1 MNRGNITIKPSS
13 ENKPQISVI
22 LSDDGTVWMTVK
34 EIANTY
40 NIMASTVSRNIKD
53 ILSSGEL
60 RAKDVRMVL
69 QKEVPNV
76 GMYQVECYN
85 LDMIVALS
93 FRMKSLPCLLFRKWI
108 RKKAVQTLRE
118 YSITPFILQLKNT
131 GYIAN

>member
-1 MNRGNITIKPSS
+1 MKRGNITIKPSS

-22 LSDDGTVWMTVK
+22 LSDDGTVWMTVE

-76 GMYQVECYN
+76 GMYQVE
-85 LDMIVALS
+85 
-93 FRMKSLPCLLFRKWI
+93 
-108 RKKAVQTLRE
+108 
-118 YSITPFILQLKNT
+118 
-131 GYIAN
+131 

>member
-1 MNRGNITIKPSS
+1 MKRGNITIKPSS

-22 LSDDGTVWMTVK
+22 LSDDDTVWMTVE

-53 ILSSGEL
+53 ILLSGEL

-93 FRMKSLPCLLFRKWI
+93 FRMKSRPCLLFRKWI